1 MPRKTFLF
9 SVFIFLQVHANAQT
23 LETVTRNYINF
34 IGGKKNWTKVKTIV
48 TSGEYDYGGIS
59 FPFTTYSKAPN
70 KYKFK
75 VESNGKYYAQ
85 GFDGTKGW
93 KIDAFKNETT
103 PTILT
108 GSDATAMAN
117 ESAVEL
123 MDVFLRSKIN
133 EKMMSYSGKDSV
145 RSHLCYKIKVSENL
159 AIETYYFDTN
169 TYELVM
175 KKTISRNVELDK
187 APMNIYYSDYRD
199 IDGIKIPFKTICESD
214 TQVILTITVNNAVL
228 NQPVEEKEFEAP

>member
-1 MPRKTFLF
+1 MLRKIILF
-9 SVFIFLQVHANAQT
+9 CVLIFLQVYANAQT
-23 LETVTRNYINF
+23 LETVTKNYLNF

-59 FPFTTYSKAPN
+59 FPFKTYSKSPD

-93 KIDAFKNETT
+93 KIDVFKNETT
-103 PTILT
+103 PTIIT
-108 GSDATAMAN
+108 GPDATAMAN
-117 ESAVEL
+117 ESTVEL
-123 MDVFLRSKIN
+123 MDIFLRSEIDGKT
-133 EKMMSYSGKDSV
+133 MAYSGKDSV
-145 RSHLCYKIKVSENL
+145 KSHFCYRIKVFENPE
-159 AIETYYFDTN
+159 IETYYFDTN

-175 KKTISRNVELDK
+175 KETISRNAELDK

-199 IDGIKIPFKTICESD
+199 VDGIKIPFKTICESD
-214 TQVILTITVNNAVL
+214 AQVILTITVNSVVL
-228 NQPVEEKEFEAP
+228 NQPIEEREFETP